1 MYSISDIR
9 NGLKIELNGE
19 PYEVIEF
26 LHAKYGRGG
35 AYVWTKLKNLITGAV
50 IERNFKPGDKIVAPE
65 LETREMQYLYQD
77 GEDLVFMDM
86 ETFEQIHTPRKTL
99 GNKAY
104 FLIEGQQFKVLVY
117 KGNIIDVNLPA
128 SVSLKVVKTE
138 PGVKGDTVSGAT
150 KPATLET
157 GLTINVPLFINEG
170 DVIKVDTRTFE
181 YISRE

>member
-19 PYEVIEF
+19 PYEVIDF

-35 AYVWTKLKNLITGAV
+35 AYVWTKLKNLITGSV
-50 IERNFKPGDKIVAPE
+50 IEKNFKSGEKISEPE
-65 LETREMQYLYQD
+65 LETKEMQYLYQD
-77 GEDLVFMDM
+77 RDDMVFMDM
-86 ETFEQIHTPRKTL
+86 ESFEQIQISKEAL
-99 GNKAY
+99 GNKAF
-104 FLIEGQQFKVLVY
+104 FLVEGQQFKVLVY

-128 SVSLKVVKTE
+128 AVILKVVETE
-138 PGVKGDTVSGAT
+138 PGVKGDTISGAT

-170 DVIKVDTRTFE
+170 DSIKVDTRTSE